1 MSFDEIRD
9 WDRRAVRR
17 SVELVDAVTTH
28 DLTKPTPCGDW
39 TLAELIGH
47 LTAQHHGFAAA
58 ARGDGADL
66 AHWSVPAPPELAE
79 RPSHPAGSDLV
90 DAYRAASDEV
100 IATFG
105 ALSDPD
111 TPMTLPEITTR
122 MTFPAVQAIG
132 FHLIDYVV
140 HSWDLARS
148 LDVPVDL
155 EDDLVRAALPIALAV
170 PNGPERLRPG
180 AGFAPALDAGPA
192 SSTLDQILLRL
203 GRSPD
208 WPTRPG

>member
-17 SVELVDAVTTH
+17 SVELVDAVTAH

-66 AHWSVPAPPELAE
+66 AHWTV
-79 RPSHPAGSDLV
+79 RPAGSDLV
-90 DAYRAASDEV
+90 EAYRAAADEV
-100 IATFG
+100 IAAFAG
-105 ALSDPD
+105 LSAPD
-111 TPMTLPEITTR
+111 APFALPEISTR
-122 MTFPAVQAIG
+122 ATFPAAQAIG
-132 FHLIDYVV
+132 FHLIDYVA
-140 HSWDLARS
+140 HSWDLARA

-155 EDDLVRAALPIALAV
+155 DDDLVRAALPIALAV

-180 AGFAPALDAGPA
+180 AAFAPALDPAPA
-192 SSTLDQILLRL
+192 SSTLDNLLLRL

-208 WPTRPG
+208 WPR

>member
-17 SVELVDAVTTH
+17 SVELVDAVTAN
-28 DLTKPTPCGDW
+28 DLIRPTPCGEW

-47 LTAQHHGFAAA
+47 LTAQHRGFAAA
-58 ARGDGADL
+58 ARGQGADL
-66 AHWSVPAPPELAE
+66 ANWSVP
-79 RPSHPAGSDLV
+79 PAGSEPVAD
-90 DAYRAASDEV
+90 YRPAAEEV
-100 IATFG
+100 IAAF
-105 ALSDPD
+105 AAAEPD
-111 TPMTLPEITTR
+111 ARFTLPEISTR
-122 MTFPAVQAIG
+122 MTFPASQAIG

-155 EDDLVRAALPIALAV
+155 DDDLVRAALPIASAV

-180 AGFAPALDAGPA
+180 A
-192 SSTLDQILLRL
+192 
-203 GRSPD
+203 
-208 WPTRPG
+208 

>member
-28 DLTKPTPCGDW
+28 DLTRPTPCGDW

-58 ARGDGADL
+58 ARGEGADR
-66 AHWSVPAPPELAE
+66 AHWSVPPAGD
-79 RPSHPAGSDLV
+79 RPSEPAGPDLV
-90 DAYRAASDEV
+90 DAYRAAADDV
-100 IATFG
+100 IATFA

-111 TPMTLPEITTR
+111 TPMALPEITTR
-122 MTFPAVQAIG
+122 VTFPAVQAIG

-155 EDDLVRAALPIALAV
+155 EDDLLRAALPIALAV
-170 PNGPERLRPG
+170 PDGPERLRPG
-180 AGFAPALDAGPA
+180 AAFAPELDAPA
-192 SSTLDQILLRL
+192 SSTLDTILLRL

-208 WPTRPG
+208 WPTRPR